1 MPIDSDDSFTTV
13 MNDVV
18 AGLADSFTPRHA
30 DDDDE
35 EPFRVNKYFKDVPV
49 ISNEQVVAVPWTFL
63 CKHTG
68 DFQCLFPTGRDVTI
82 EGITLVDSRDGDTT
96 LHRYVDW
103 LGLTVQLGL
112 EVSWRIAVTE
122 DEYEFGRE
130 RS

>member
-1 MPIDSDDSFTTV
+1 MPISDDSFTTV

-30 DDDDE
+30 EDDDE
-35 EPFRVNKYFKDVPV
+35 EPFRMNKYFKDVPA

-68 DFQCLFPTGRDVTI
+68 DFHCLFPTGRDVTI
-82 EGITLVDSRDGDTT
+82 EGITLVDSRNGDTT

-112 EVSWRIAVTE
+112 EVSWRVAVTE